1 VRFKIPA
8 NKFSADYTA
17 ALTLF
22 VLGNRILSHA
32 KFPYADRAKLK
43 IHQKSFPWIKNPL
56 RV

>member
-43 IHQKSFPWIKNPL
+43 IGQKSFPRIKNPL